1 MELKCVEIVGFKSFA
16 DKLTLTFHGGIT
28 AIVGPNGSGKSN
40 VADAI
45 RWVLGEQSAKSLRG
59 ARMEDVI
66 FAGTERRRPV
76 NFAQVTLTLGNQD
89 RSLSYDADEVAISR
103 KMYRS
108 GESEYLINGVKCR
121 LRDVQ
126 ELLMDTGIGK
136 DGYSIIGQ
144 GRIDQLLSNKPQ
156 DRRMIFEEAAG
167 IVKFKVRREEAN
179 KQLLEE
185 QANLQRVSDILEEA
199 SSRLEPLEKQAAEAR
214 KHRNLTEELKQLEVQ
229 AFLRQYEQQSNQ
241 YRSLEEKTEQLLA
254 QLEEAKERRQ
264 QVKEAA
270 EICQKEAEEA
280 AQNLA
285 KAMQEL
291 NDLRVLRESQDGE
304 RKLYMQ
310 NMEQL
315 RKEQRD
321 VKEHLED
328 TKGRL
333 ARRQD
338 TYEKEQ
344 KQLAEL
350 RQKKETQK
358 EQQALLLETQK
369 QLAKEHDESRQEKER
384 AEASLETLRQDVEQ
398 LKETSAR
405 QEVLQEQEQGQ
416 QGDMQQKLEKL
427 TAEHEAQ
434 YQQLE
439 AAQKELEAA
448 RGEFEQC
455 NREIADK
462 TDEISRVRAKLR
474 EAETRLEEVEKEIH
488 QVESRIRWLK
498 ELEKEYEGYSGSV
511 KWIMQQKQQDPQH
524 GVGILGTVADLIQ
537 VPPHLATA
545 LEIALGG
552 AVQNIVT
559 DHLQTAQYWIEAL
572 RARKAGRATFQ
583 PLDRVQG
590 REIRRDEKLLAMQG
604 VLGYAPELIG
614 YDPRYSVIISRLLGN
629 VVIAQDFESAAAV
642 ARSYGQ
648 YLRVVTLKGDIF
660 NIGGSITGGSTGGK
674 NASILNRKGELSEQE
689 ARLDAARKTGQRAM
703 QEVAGLSEER
713 QQKTREMEALS
724 QRREALSQKTAQ
736 CQSIYDQN
744 ELRTQMLRTQLEE
757 AKRDTQMIGQSIEK
771 NERFLE
777 EVRLELEQKQQA
789 YQEEADRMKAIQ
801 EREEEDRKKE
811 EEMRSQILRVR
822 IELSTSEQLIASMM
836 NSGEREAADM
846 RQDEEQIERY
856 EERLKEA
863 EREMGRLESEALR
876 SEAELGQV
884 GNQIQAFGEK
894 IEELTQVRDDK
905 EEQRRESIVASEE
918 VVQWV
923 TDLEKEQY
931 RLDTQAS
938 RVKKELAELQDRIWE
953 KYELTYNA
961 ALRLE
966 LPKLENV
973 NAANRRMSE
982 LREELRGLGAVNLHA
997 VEEYQTLKERCD
1009 FLTSQ
1014 LEDVKKAEESLRDI
1028 IRQLT
1033 EQMGK
1038 QFQEGFGK
1046 ISEQFNQ
1053 VFRKMFGG
1061 GKGMLRL
1068 EEEDHPLESGI
1079 EIVAQPPGKTLKSM
1093 TALSGGERALTAIA
1107 ILFAIQQLKPAP
1119 FCILDE
1125 IEAAL
1130 DDANVKR
1137 YADFLKTLCDTTQF
1151 IVITHRKGTMEAA
1164 TVMYGITMEEKGV
1177 SKCISVKFE

>member
-40 VADAI
+40 VSDAI

-59 ARMEDVI
+59 SRMEDVI

-76 NFAQVTLTLGNQD
+76 NFAQVTLTLDNRD
-89 RSLSYDADEVAISR
+89 RSLSYDSDEVAISR

-108 GESEYLINGVKCR
+108 GESEYLLNGVRCR

-156 DRRMIFEEAAG
+156 DRRMLFEEAAG
-167 IVKFKVRREEAN
+167 IVKFKTRREEAN

-229 AFLRQYEQQSNQ
+229 SFLRQYEQQNGQ
-241 YRSLEEKTEQLLA
+241 YHVLEEKTEQLAA
-254 QLEEAKERRQ
+254 QLQEARERRQ
-264 QVKEAA
+264 HVKEAA
-270 EICQKEAEEA
+270 EACQKEAEEA
-280 AQNLA
+280 SRNLE
-285 KAMQEL
+285 KALQEL

-304 RKLYMQ
+304 RKLHIQ

-315 RKEQRD
+315 GREQRD
-321 VKEHLED
+321 VKERLED
-328 TKGRL
+328 TKARL
-333 ARRQD
+333 ERRRQ

-344 KQLAEL
+344 EQLVLL
-350 RQKKETQK
+350 RQKKEAQTD
-358 EQQALLLETQK
+358 QQALLLETQNR
-369 QLAKEHDESRQEKER
+369 LAEEHKESRQKKEQ
-384 AEASLETLRQDVEQ
+384 AEEAIESLRQEIDR
-398 LKETSAR
+398 LKESSAR
-405 QEVLQEQEQGQ
+405 KEALQEQEQGQ
-416 QGDMQQKLEKL
+416 QGDIRQRFENL
-427 TAEHEAQ
+427 TKEYEEQ
-434 YQQLE
+434 YRQLE
-439 AAQKELEAA
+439 QAQKEVEAS
-448 RGEFEQC
+448 REEFERCSQS
-455 NREIADK
+455 IVAK
-462 TDEISRVRAKLR
+462 TDEISGIRAKLR
-474 EAETRLEEVEKEIH
+474 EAEEHKQEAEKEIH
-488 QVESRIRWLK
+488 QIQSRIRWLND
-498 ELEKEYEGYSGSV
+498 LEKEYEGYSGSV
-511 KWIMQQKQQDPQH
+511 KWIMQQKQANPQNH
-524 GVGILGTVADLIQ
+524 EGILGTVADLIQ
-537 VPPHLATA
+537 VPHHLATA
-545 LEIALGG
+545 MEIALGG

-559 DHLQTAQYWIEAL
+559 DSLRTAQYWIEAL
-572 RARKAGRATFQ
+572 RERKAGRATFQ
-583 PLDRVQG
+583 PLDRVQARDVR
-590 REIRRDEKLLAMQG
+590 REERLLGMPG

-614 YDPRYSVIISRLLGN
+614 YDGKYRAIISRLLGN
-629 VVIAQDFESAAAV
+629 VVIAQDFQSAAAV
-642 ARSYGQ
+642 AAAYGQ

-674 NASILNRKGELSEQE
+674 NASILNRKGELSQLEERLEE
-689 ARLDAARKTGQRAM
+689 ARQTGRRYM
-703 QEVAGLSEER
+703 EETVALGE
-713 QQKTREMEALS
+713 TR
-724 QRREALSQKTAQ
+724 RQKTAEMEDLSSRREELSQ
-736 CQSIYDQN
+736 NTAKLQSLYDQS
-744 ELRTQMLRTQLEE
+744 EMRTQMLRTQLEE
-757 AKRDTQMIGQSIEK
+757 AGRDRQMIGQALEESK
-771 NERFLE
+771 KFLE
-777 EVRLELEQKQQA
+777 TVRGELQEKQRA
-789 YQEEADRMKAIQ
+789 YQEESERLKELQ
-801 EREEEDRKKE
+801 EKEEEDRQKE
-811 EEMRSQILRVR
+811 EEMRSQMLRVR
-822 IELSTSEQLIASMM
+822 IELSTSEQLIASME
-836 NSGEREAADM
+836 NSGEREKADM
-846 RQDEEQIERY
+846 LQDEEQIRAY
-856 EERLKEA
+856 KERLEA
-863 EREMGRLESEALR
+863 AESEIKRLESETMR
-876 SEAELGQV
+876 SEAELSQV
-884 GNQIQAFGEK
+884 GSRIQNFGER

-918 VVQWV
+918 AVQWV

-938 RVKKELAELQDRIWE
+938 RVKKDLAELQDRIWE

-973 NAANRRMSE
+973 SAATRRMSE
-982 LREELRGLGAVNLHA
+982 LREELKGLGAVNLHA
-997 VEEYQTLKERCD
+997 VEEYQTLKERCT
-1009 FLTSQ
+1009 FLSSQ
-1014 LEDVKKAEESLRDI
+1014 LEDVKKAEESLREI

-1033 EQMGK
+1033 EQMER
-1038 QFQEGFGK
+1038 QFREGFGK
-1046 ISEQFNQ
+1046 ISEQFNL
-1053 VFRKMFGG
+1053 VFRQMFGG

-1079 EIVAQPPGKTLKSM
+1079 EIIAQPPGKTLKSM